1 MINILGNAVKFTPGG
16 GSVFLHVSQKEDV
29 NGVRLTFSVKDTGIG
44 ISPQDMGRIFNVFE
58 QGSSSTAS
66 QYGGTG
72 LGLAISSR
80 LVQMMGGNLEVS
92 SRLGEGAEFYFTIP
106 AAFGESEEK
115 KEPLS
120 ASDGEDADKTEDYRG
135 LRILLAEDNSLNQE
149 IAVSILQMY
158 GFEVET
164 ADDGAE
170 AVRLFEVHEAGYYA
184 AVLMDI
190 RMPVMDGLEATRKIR
205 TLEKAD
211 SRSIPIIAMTAN
223 AFDEDMKKSME
234 SGMNGHLTKP
244 IVVKELLRLLRS
256 CLKRPSAEGGE
267 SRKMKEDINCEG

>member
-1 MINILGNAVKFTPGG
+1 M
-16 GSVFLHVSQKEDV
+16 SQKEDV

-149 IAVSILQMY
+149 IAVSIPVSYTHL
-158 GFEVET
+158 EN
-164 ADDGAE
+164 
-170 AVRLFEVHEAGYYA
+170 AG
-184 AVLMDI
+184 
-190 RMPVMDGLEATRKIR
+190 
-205 TLEKAD
+205 
-211 SRSIPIIAMTAN
+211 
-223 AFDEDMKKSME
+223 
-234 SGMNGHLTKP
+234 
-244 IVVKELLRLLRS
+244 
-256 CLKRPSAEGGE
+256 GG
-267 SRKMKEDINCEG
+267 

>member
-16 GSVFLHVSQKEDV
+16 GSVFLHVSQKQETD
-29 NGVRLTFSVKDTGIG
+29 GVQLTFSVKDTGIG
-44 ISPQDMGRIFNVFE
+44 ISPEDMGRIFKVFE
-58 QGSSSTAS
+58 QGSSTAS

-92 SRLGEGAEFYFTIP
+92 SCLGEGSEFYFTIS
-106 AAFGESEEK
+106 AAFGGPEEI
-115 KEPLS
+115 KEPLG
-120 ASDGEDADKTEDYRG
+120 ASGGGDADETEDYCG
-135 LRILLAEDNSLNQE
+135 FRILLAEDNSLNQE

-170 AVRLFEVHEAGYYA
+170 AVRLFEIHEAGYYA

-267 SRKMKEDINCEG
+267 SRKTKEDINCEG